1 MDHKKTELV
10 HQSIGITI
18 MKDEA
23 GHDSMR
29 AKDVLACQFGQW
41 FTAFEDVTYQTK
53 VLTIS
58 EEVVDYFLQG
68 SMDDVPQR
76 AMPCDDD
83 AESSGW
89 NKLKLKTM

>member
-1 MDHKKTELV
+1 
-10 HQSIGITI
+10 

-29 AKDVLACQFGQW
+29 TKDVLACQFEQW
-41 FTAFEDVTYQTK
+41 FNAFADVTYQTK

-58 EEVVDYFLQG
+58 EEVVEYFLQG

-83 AESSGW
+83 SESSG
-89 NKLKLKTM
+89 